1 MDESK
6 KPSNVIPIRLKSI
19 NDLARMASST
29 TLMMQPTYVVR
40 YRDDKGKLILGFLA
54 VFRDFYNY
62 YGLPLFYYC
71 LVDERFASGNY
82 LIVRS
87 DESGEKVELSK
98 SPKPGF
104 VSVPI
109 IDLDKA
115 PEFLFPK
122 GID

>member
-1 MDESK
+1 MG
-6 KPSNVIPIRLKSI
+6 NVIPIKLKSI
-19 NDLARMASST
+19 RDLARMAGST

-40 YRDDKGKLILGFLA
+40 YRNSKGRLVMGFLA

-71 LVDERFASGNY
+71 LVDDSYTDGNY
-82 LIVRS
+82 LIVKS
-87 DESGEKVELSK
+87 DESGERVELSK
-98 SPKPGF
+98 SPRPGF

-109 IDLDKA
+109 VDLDEA

-122 GID
+122 DLD